1 MKGTEYHTEQVKIS
15 ASGITDC
22 YIKQEKRTEQNRNV
36 SFPLVITDR
45 DRMRRRA
52 GRRKVFLHCIN
63 IHIMMPAHWQNFMES
78 VLRLVDLP

>member
-1 MKGTEYHTEQVKIS
+1 MFERNGIS
-15 ASGITDC
+15 YRAGENKCFRYNRLLYKTGEKNRT
-22 YIKQEKRTEQNRNV
+22 KQKCIL
-36 SFPLVITDR
+36 LVITDR

-63 IHIMMPAHWQNFMES
+63 IQIMMPAHWQNFMES